1 MRVTFNFEYI
11 NQFKK
16 NMKNYVLE
24 RVYTTGGRRDLVLRG
39 NDFKNLEELAKGLN
53 ADRLPEDIV
62 NFRYQVRRINRTGVE
77 KENLSAEE
85 NEISEAMEEFNLAK
99 EEQEVFGAAEEKKTD
114 AVGSMKS
121 FYSKMYY
128 EMESSLTKQIEKLTE
143 QRNRLEKIRNEVL
156 KSTSE
161 KEILD
166 SVRKTFF

>member
-1 MRVTFNFEYI
+1 
-11 NQFKK
+11 
-16 NMKNYVLE
+16 MKNYVLE
-24 RVYTTGGRRDLVLRG
+24 RVHTTGGRRDVVLRG
-39 NDFKNLEELAKGLN
+39 DNLKNLGELVRGLN
-53 ADRLPEDIV
+53 AERLPEDMIE
-62 NFRYQVRRINRTGVE
+62 FHYEVRRINETDVE
-77 KENLSAEE
+77 KESLSAEE

-99 EEQEVFGAAEEKKTD
+99 EEQEVFGSETFKKDKTD
-114 AVGSMKS
+114 TLKG

-128 EMESSLTKQIEKLTE
+128 EMESSLTKQIERLTE